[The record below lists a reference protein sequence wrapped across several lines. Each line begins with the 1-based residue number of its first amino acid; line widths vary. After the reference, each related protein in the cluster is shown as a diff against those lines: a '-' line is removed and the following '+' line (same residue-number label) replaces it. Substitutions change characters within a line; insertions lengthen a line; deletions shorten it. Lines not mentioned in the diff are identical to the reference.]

1 MNNGSQTNCEYG
13 NYKSQ
18 VDDLGVF
25 AHCLAYSL
33 NFDNQTII
41 KNANY
46 NVHKRDVTRWN
57 MFFNIASAHICT
69 SKMNQIIQDLEKQ
82 QNDKG
87 NFF

>member
-1 MNNGSQTNCEYG
+1 MN
-13 NYKSQ
+13 
-18 VDDLGVF
+18 VAF
-25 AHCLAYSL
+25 AHSFAYAL
-33 NFDNQTII
+33 NFDNYII
-41 KNANY
+41 NDSDNY